1 MGKIISICNQK
12 GGVGKTTTAVNIAAI
27 FAEKQYKVLL
37 VDYDPQSSATMYV
50 GLNFLEYEKN
60 NIYAAIIG
68 KKVFEDV
75 VIETNFGFD
84 IIPSNIEF
92 AEYDTVY
99 GGKKNSH
106 LLLKNFLEKIKGK
119 YDYIILDLPPALNLI
134 SISGLA
140 ASNYVLIPTLADAA
154 SIAGIILINN
164 SIREI
169 KAAFDISVK
178 PLGYLFVNV
187 PCPERIM
194 NKKAIRTLR
203 ENFAQFIFS
212 TIVHSSIKFSEA
224 TDAGIPAVLYE
235 KKNHNIKEY
244 YSVVKEMIERI
255 QKT

>member
-84 IIPSNIEF
+84 IIPSNNEF

-99 GGKKNSH
+99 GGKKHSH
-106 LLLKNFLEKIKGK
+106 L
-119 YDYIILDLPPALNLI
+119 
-134 SISGLA
+134 
-140 ASNYVLIPTLADAA
+140 
-154 SIAGIILINN
+154 
-164 SIREI
+164 
-169 KAAFDISVK
+169 
-178 PLGYLFVNV
+178 
-187 PCPERIM
+187 
-194 NKKAIRTLR
+194 
-203 ENFAQFIFS
+203 
-212 TIVHSSIKFSEA
+212 
-224 TDAGIPAVLYE
+224 
-235 KKNHNIKEY
+235 
-244 YSVVKEMIERI
+244 
-255 QKT
+255 